1 VLHPAKTGSALKWT
15 KAVGALGA
23 LSAAVA
29 SAVGLAAPAA
39 ADSGSFLQSL
49 QPRYAY
55 LSESQLLST
64 GNQVCAR
71 ARSGVPASNNVIKVS
86 KDLGVSISAAYEIV
100 VASIN
105 HLGC

>member
-1 VLHPAKTGSALKWT
+1 VSHPAKTGTALKWT

-29 SAVGLAAPAA
+29 STVGLAAPAT

-86 KDLGVSISAAYEIV
+86 KNLGVSVSAAYEIV

>member
-1 VLHPAKTGSALKWT
+1 MSHPAKTGTALKWT
-15 KAVGALGA
+15 KAVGAVGA
-23 LSAAVA
+23 LSVAVA

-39 ADSGSFLQSL
+39 ADSSSFLQSL

-86 KDLGVSISAAYEIV
+86 KNLGVSVSAAYEIV